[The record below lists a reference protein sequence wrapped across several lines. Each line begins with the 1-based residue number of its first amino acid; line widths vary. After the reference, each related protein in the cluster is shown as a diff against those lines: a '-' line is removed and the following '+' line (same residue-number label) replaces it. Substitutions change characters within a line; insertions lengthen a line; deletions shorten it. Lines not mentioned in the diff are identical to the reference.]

1 MTDLLALST
10 KIIDEGITDEPTN
23 RITHE
28 LSELSDDIA
37 IVEAFSHSVLFRT
50 DDGLVVFDTSGIP
63 SGSRVVRAIRGIL
76 DQQHLRRVSRVA
88 HSATS
93 GQCRCKDREC

>member
-1 MTDLLALST
+1 MADLLALST

-37 IVEAFSHSVLFRT
+37 KRF
-50 DDGLVVFDTSGIP
+50 G
-63 SGSRVVRAIRGIL
+63 RAAVHRAGV
-76 DQQHLRRVSRVA
+76 LRR
-88 HSATS
+88 
-93 GQCRCKDREC
+93 